1 MHKPLIGLAPLIYDD
16 KTKINMMMYPR
27 YTTAVE
33 FAGGIPII
41 LPLTDKYEDIKELV
55 TVLDGIIL
63 TGGEDVNPSY
73 YGEEKESFCGKIVPE
88 LDAMED
94 VLFKESLKQNK
105 PVFGICRGC
114 QFINASLGGTLYQD
128 LPTQRP
134 SDLTHQLPSSDIR
147 FSHKI
152 TAEEGSL
159 LHSILGTTSFDV
171 NSFHHQGIKDL
182 APGLVPIGYADDG
195 LIEAVYMPSKN
206 FVFGVQWHP
215 EFHFDHDPISQQLF
229 KGFLDACRETKSY
242 VNTEEFIENN

>member
-1 MHKPLIGLAPLIYDD
+1 MHKPLIGLAPLMYDD
-16 KTKINMMMYPR
+16 KKKINMMMYPR

-41 LPLTDKYEDIKELV
+41 LPLTDKADDIKELV
-55 TVLDGIIL
+55 TVLDGIVL

-73 YGEEKESFCGKIVPE
+73 YGEEMQEYCGKIVPE
-88 LDAMED
+88 LDKMED
-94 VLFKESLKQNK
+94 LLFKESLKQNK

-114 QFINASLGGTLYQD
+114 QFINAALGGTLYQD
-128 LPTQRP
+128 IPTQRP

-152 TAEEGSL
+152 TAQEGSL
-159 LHSILGTTSFDV
+159 LHNILGMTSFDV

-182 APGLVPIGYADDG
+182 APGLEPIGYADDG

-215 EFHFDHDPISQQLF
+215 EFHFDRDPVSQQLF
-229 KGFLDACRETKSY
+229 KGFLDACRATKSY